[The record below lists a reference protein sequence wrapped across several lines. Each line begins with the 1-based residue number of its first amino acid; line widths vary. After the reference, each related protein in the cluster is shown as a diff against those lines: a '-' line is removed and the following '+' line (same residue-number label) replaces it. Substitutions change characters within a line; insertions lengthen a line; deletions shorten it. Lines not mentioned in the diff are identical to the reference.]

1 MNNIKML
8 YFNRIYVSEGIGVNK
23 KCIAKECIICLYLY
37 SRCLQCLMSPTRCL
51 QWASWC
57 INGFYEP
64 YQFSILNI
72 HGVDYCCIISGTGK
86 SETKDLFK
94 NANLNEKSGTL

>member
-51 QWASWC
+51 Q
-57 INGFYEP
+57 
-64 YQFSILNI
+64 
-72 HGVDYCCIISGTGK
+72 
-86 SETKDLFK
+86 
-94 NANLNEKSGTL
+94 